1 MSVVVRLQR
10 QGKRTQ
16 PHYRI
21 VAVEKSTGPKGA
33 PIEVIGHYNP
43 KAEKLKDKIS
53 IRSERFEYWI
63 KNGAKPSE
71 TVNKIVAKVKTA
83 NQE

>member
-1 MSVVVRLQR
+1 MAVVVRLQR
-10 QGKRTQ
+10 EGKRTQ

-43 KAEKLKDKIS
+43 KGEKIKDKIQ
-53 IRSERFEYWI
+53 IKMERFEYWL

-71 TVNKIVAKVKTA
+71 VVENLVKKLKA
-83 NQE
+83 AQE

>member
-21 VAVEKSTGPKGA
+21 VAIEKSTGPKGA